1 MKKFILFSVVCG
13 VMALPV
19 FSQTYQEL
27 SERAVAAT
35 EQDSLTLAEEYIQ
48 KALKL
53 DPANPH
59 NALLFSNLG
68 TIQRRQR
75 NYEEALESYTLALN
89 IAPRTV
95 PILLNRGALYL
106 ELGKDDLARIDYS
119 LILDIERDNQEA
131 LLMRAYIYMQQRNYN
146 FAKADYERLLK
157 VNPQSY
163 NGRLGLATLEQ
174 KEGKYKEALTILNR
188 MIGEKG
194 SDSSQ
199 MAAPLYAVLYVARAG
214 VEQDMKHPDLAMI
227 DLEEALRLDP
237 SQTEAYLM
245 RGQIYLSQKKKDLAK
260 RDFEKAVSLG
270 LPQAD
275 VRELLQK
282 CK

>member
-1 MKKFILFSVVCG
+1 
-13 VMALPV
+13 MALPA

-35 EQDSLTLAEEYIQ
+35 EQDSLTKAVEYIQ
-48 KALKL
+48 QALKQE
-53 DPANPH
+53 PANPH

-75 NYEEALESYTLALN
+75 DYDQALESYTLALN
-89 IAPRTV
+89 IAPRAV
-95 PILLNRGALYL
+95 PILLNRAALYL

-119 LILDIERDNQEA
+119 LILDIEADNKEA
-131 LLMRAYIYMQQRNYN
+131 LLMRAYIYMQQRDYN
-146 FAKADYERLLK
+146 FARADYERLLK
-157 VNPQSY
+157 LDPQSY

-174 KEGKYKEALTILNR
+174 KNGKYEEALAILNR
-188 MIGEKG
+188 MIAEKG
-194 SDSSQ
+194 SDSDS

-214 VEQDMKHPDLAMI
+214 VEQDMKHADLAMI

-270 LPQAD
+270 VPQAD
-275 VRELLQK
+275 VRELLQQ